1 MRAFLISLL
10 CVFSCIVNADDVLSV
25 DAQKY
30 DFSKVNRLKWR
41 IVETLDHDKNRFTQG
56 LAIHDHRLF
65 ESTGLY
71 GLSALF
77 ETDLKTGEGRQI
89 AQLLPSLF
97 GEGLTV
103 WRDQLVMLTWREGIA
118 QYFDLN
124 GRATM
129 QRRFN
134 GEGWGITSDGT
145 HLIMS
150 DGTADLSFR
159 NPQTFAEISRI
170 SVRTAGT
177 SIDRLNELEF
187 ARQSVF
193 ANIWQT
199 DRIVQID
206 PKNGDVIA
214 WLDLSALKQR
224 FDKPANWNAADH
236 VLNGIAYDQKSDR
249 FYVTGKCWPAMFVL
263 EVDPPANLPAKH

>member
-10 CVFSCIVNADDVLSV
+10 CIFSCIANADDVLSA
-25 DAQKY
+25 DTEKH
-30 DFSKVNRLKWR
+30 DFSKVKRLKWS
-41 IVETLDHDKNRFTQG
+41 VVSTLDHDKKRFTQG

-71 GLSALF
+71 GRSALF
-77 ETDLKTGEGRQI
+77 ETNLKSGEGRQI

-103 WRDQLVMLTWREGIA
+103 WRDRLVMLTWREGIA

-124 GRATM
+124 GKAMM

-134 GEGWGITSDGT
+134 GEGWGITTDGSR
-145 HLIMS
+145 LIMS
-150 DGTADLSFR
+150 DGTAALSIR
-159 NPQTFAEISRI
+159 DPQTFAEISRI
-170 SVRTAGT
+170 NVRAAGV
-177 SIDRLNELEF
+177 SIDRLNELEY

-199 DRIVQID
+199 DRIVQIN

-224 FDKPANWNAADH
+224 FNKPVNWDAADH
-236 VLNGIAYDQKSDR
+236 VLNGIAYDSKSDR
-249 FYVTGKCWPAMFVL
+249 FYVTGKCWPTMFVL
-263 EVDPPANLPAKH
+263 EVDSPETLPAKH

>member
-1 MRAFLISLL
+1 VRAFLISLL
-10 CVFSCIVNADDVLSV
+10 CVFSCIANAGDVLFSGT
-25 DAQKY
+25 AKH
-30 DFSKVNRLKWR
+30 DFSKVKPLEWR
-41 IVETLDHDKNRFTQG
+41 IVETLDHDKKRFTQG

-71 GLSALF
+71 GRSALF
-77 ETDLKTGEGRQI
+77 ETDLKTGAGRQI
-89 AQLLPSLF
+89 AQLLPIFF

-124 GRATM
+124 GKATM
-129 QRRFN
+129 QRRFD
-134 GEGWGITSDGT
+134 GEGWGLTSDGT

-150 DGTADLSFR
+150 DGTAHLSYR
-159 NPQTFAEISRI
+159 DPQTFAEISRLE
-170 SVRTAGT
+170 VRAAGA

-193 ANIWQT
+193 ANIWQS

-214 WLDLSALKQR
+214 WLDLSALKHR
-224 FDKPANWNAADH
+224 FAKPPDWNADDH
-236 VLNGIAYDQKSDR
+236 VLNGIAYDKKTDR
-249 FYVTGKCWPAMFVL
+249 FYVTGKRWPAMFVL
-263 EVDPPANLPAKH
+263 EVDSSANPAAMH

>member
-10 CVFSCIVNADDVLSV
+10 CIFSCIANADDVLSA
-25 DAQKY
+25 DAKKH
-30 DFSKVNRLKWR
+30 DFSKVNRLNWR
-41 IVETLDHDKNRFTQG
+41 IVKTLHHDKNRFTQG
-56 LAIHDHRLF
+56 LVIRDHRLF

-71 GLSALF
+71 GRSALF
-77 ETDLKTGEGRQI
+77 ETDLKTGEERQI
-89 AQLLPSLF
+89 AQLLPIFF

-124 GRATM
+124 GRAMM

-134 GEGWGITSDGT
+134 GEGWGITSDDSR
-145 HLIMS
+145 LIMS
-150 DGTADLSFR
+150 DGTAALSIR
-159 NPQTFAEISRI
+159 DPQTFAELSRVD
-170 SVRTAGT
+170 VRVAGA
-177 SIDRLNELEF
+177 SIDRLNELEY
-187 ARQSVF
+187 ARRSVF

-206 PKNGDVIA
+206 PKNGNVIA

-224 FDKPANWNAADH
+224 FNKPANWNAADH
-236 VLNGIAYDQKSDR
+236 VLNGIAYDSKTDR

-263 EVDPPANLPAKH
+263 EVDPPETPPAKH